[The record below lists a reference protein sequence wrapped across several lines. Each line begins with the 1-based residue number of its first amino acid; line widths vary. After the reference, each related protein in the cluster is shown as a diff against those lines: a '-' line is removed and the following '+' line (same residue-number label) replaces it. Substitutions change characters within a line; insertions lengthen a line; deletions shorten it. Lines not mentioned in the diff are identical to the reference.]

1 VTSRAGTGGAHP
13 AEGEESAVIGEPARL
28 AGGGDRTG
36 RVDGVVDVAAM
47 SSESD
52 DDAGQLRLAI
62 TPVAASTTATAAAAA
77 TAHAESEAV
86 RHAAARQDEI
96 DRGGDEA
103 RVVDSSSGG
112 GVFRSLRVRNYR
124 LYFSGNVISQV
135 GTWMNRVAQ
144 DWLVL
149 QLTGDNAIAL
159 GVATALQ
166 FGPVL
171 LLSLFAGTVADR
183 ADKRKLLVWL
193 QIVLGAS
200 GVTLGLLASFHVATV
215 WHVYLICLIVGIA
228 ASFDGPVRQAF
239 VMELVGRAEVTN
251 AVALNSMGFNGA
263 RIVGPAIAG
272 VLIAV
277 TDSGPVMTMA
287 GLGYVAVIVSLL
299 RMRPSELFL
308 VQRVARAKGQIRAGL
323 AYVVGRRDL
332 RMIMLLIF
340 MVSTFGMN
348 FQLTLAIMAK
358 IVFGRDA
365 SSYGLL
371 TTTLA
376 VGSLLGALVSARR
389 QNAPRLRL
397 LVGAAVCFGAL
408 EIGMGLTGSYNL
420 LAVLLVPGGVFM
432 LVFSNAANASLQLTT
447 EPELRGRVM
456 SIYTLAFL
464 GGTPLI
470 APILGWVAEQ
480 FGGSSPL
487 LFGGIISVASAIV
500 LGAWLARVSRM
511 HVELRVRPV
520 PHVHLVNPLAADE
533 ENVSASVARSVQA
546 IAGSA
551 RRTERAAATGVRRA
565 GRMVQRRVGRPG
577 RGPRAGGRR

>member
-1 VTSRAGTGGAHP
+1 VTSRAPAGGARRP
-13 AEGEESAVIGEPARL
+13 DDNGAS
-28 AGGGDRTG
+28 RTP
-36 RVDGVVDVAAM
+36 DGLVDVAVA
-47 SSESD
+47 SGHPQH
-52 DDAGQLRLAI
+52 DAERLRLAV
-62 TPVAASTTATAAAAA
+62 TPVAASSTASAA
-77 TAHAESEAV
+77 TVLSGQAESEAI
-86 RHAAARQDEI
+86 RHEAIRRDEI
-96 DRGGDEA
+96 A
-103 RVVDSSSGG
+103 RTGEIPVVDSSSGG

-124 LYFSGNVISQV
+124 LYFTGNVISQV

-149 QLTGDNAIAL
+149 QLTNDDAVAL

-183 ADKRKLLVWL
+183 YDKRKLLVGL
-193 QIVLGAS
+193 QIILGTA
-200 GVTLGLLASFHVATV
+200 GVTLGLLATLQVATV
-215 WHVYLICLIVGIA
+215 WYVYVTCLVVGIA
-228 ASFDGPVRQAF
+228 ATFDGPTRQAF

-263 RIVGPAIAG
+263 RIVGPAVAG

-277 TDSGPVMTMA
+277 TDSGPVMVMA
-287 GLGYVAVIVSLL
+287 GLGYIAVIVSLL
-299 RMRPSELFL
+299 RMRPAELYL
-308 VQRVARAKGQIRAGL
+308 IDKLPRSKGQIRAGL
-323 AYVVGRRDL
+323 RYVSKRRDL

-371 TTTLA
+371 TTMVA

-397 LVGAAVCFGAL
+397 LVGAALLFGVS
-408 EIGMGLTGSYNL
+408 EIAMGLTGSYAL
-420 LAVLLVPGGVFM
+420 LAVLLVPGGIFM
-432 LVFSNAANASLQLTT
+432 LVFSNAANASLQLSTS
-447 EPELRGRVM
+447 PVMRGRVM
-456 SIYTLAFL
+456 SIYVLAFL
-464 GGTPLI
+464 GGTPFI
-470 APILGWVAEQ
+470 APVLGVVAEQ
-480 FGGSSPL
+480 FGGGAPL
-487 LFGGIISVASAIV
+487 LYGGIISAASAIV
-500 LGAWLARVSRM
+500 LGAWIGRASKM
-511 HVELRVRPV
+511 HVEIRVHPV

-533 ENVSASVARSVQA
+533 ENVSASVARTAAA

-551 RRTERAAATGVRRA
+551 RRTVRPAAASVRRA
-565 GRMVQRRVGRPG
+565 GRMVQRGVGRPG
-577 RGPRAGGRR
+577 RGARRGSRR